1 MSYVRNYLQNAR
13 NFANETHLNYD
24 GWDFTADAEASPW
37 FGADGDSAAAA
48 PAAPAPQNM
57 RTSQPYIITVSN
69 ASATATSNFDVLGAY
84 QYLGTGTFTNGS
96 LTVGNITI
104 QSAISNV
111 TYQEFLYQ
119 SMNSPFSVGM
129 TYVESVSGSATQ
141 VSQTL
146 TLNTR
151 DANGNQALKT
161 LVPTIDPY
169 QFQSGIVVLNQPY
182 DIDGFTK
189 ITISTVLP
197 SVVFRMHF
205 YPKANLN
212 IARGLRGTQVAAD
225 YKGPGVVKSNI
236 AVVGGEA
243 IKARLG

>member
-1 MSYVRNYLQNAR
+1 MSYIKKYLENAKS
-13 NFANETHLNYD
+13 FANERYMNAIGFDYFAGGD
-24 GWDFTADAEASPW
+24 QFFD
-37 FGADGDSAAAA
+37 ADGDGAAA
-48 PAAPAPQNM
+48 PQAGGVPSMGAM
-57 RTSQPYIITVSN
+57 RTSQPYIITISN
-69 ASATATSNFDVLGAY
+69 ASATSVSNFDVLGAY
-84 QYLGTGTFTNGS
+84 QYLGSGTFTSGDLVS
-96 LTVGNITI
+96 GQITVS
-104 QSAISNV
+104 SAISNV

-119 SMNSPFSVGM
+119 SMNSPFAVGL
-129 TYVESVSGSATQ
+129 TYIESVSGSSTQ

-169 QFQSGIVVLNQPY
+169 QQQSGIVALNQLY

-205 YPKANLN
+205 YPRANLN
-212 IARGLRGTQVAAD
+212 VARGLRGNQVAAD
-225 YKGPGVVKSNI
+225 FGSPMKQVTPLLTK
-236 AVVGGEA
+236 
-243 IKARLG
+243 

>member
-1 MSYVRNYLQNAR
+1 MNAIGFDY
-13 NFANETHLNYD
+13 FAGGD
-24 GWDFTADAEASPW
+24 QFFD
-37 FGADGDSAAAA
+37 ADGDGAAA
-48 PAAPAPQNM
+48 PQAGGVPSMGAM
-57 RTSQPYIITVSN
+57 RTSQPYIITISN
-69 ASATATSNFDVLGAY
+69 ASATSVSNFDVLGAY
-84 QYLGTGTFTNGS
+84 QYLGSGTFSSGS
-96 LTVGNITI
+96 LVSGNITVS
-104 QSAISNV
+104 SAISNV

-119 SMNSPFSVGM
+119 SMNSPFAVGL
-129 TYVESVSGSATQ
+129 TYIESVSGSSTQ

-169 QFQSGIVVLNQPY
+169 QQQSGIVALNQLY

-205 YPKANLN
+205 YPRANLN
-212 IARGLRGTQVAAD
+212 VARGLRGNQVAAD
-225 YKGPGVVKSNI
+225 FGSPMKQVTPLLTK
-236 AVVGGEA
+236 
-243 IKARLG
+243 

>member
-1 MSYVRNYLQNAR
+1 MSYIRKYLENAKS
-13 NFANETHLNYD
+13 FANERYMNAIGFDYFAGGD
-24 GWDFTADAEASPW
+24 QFFD
-37 FGADGDSAAAA
+37 ADGDGAAA
-48 PAAPAPQNM
+48 PQAGGVPSMGAM
-57 RTSQPYIITVSN
+57 RTSQPYIITISN
-69 ASATATSNFDVLGAY
+69 ASATSVSNFDVLGAY
-84 QYLGTGTFTNGS
+84 QYLGSGTFTSGS
-96 LTVGNITI
+96 LVSGQITVS
-104 QSAISNV
+104 SAISNV

-119 SMNSPFSVGM
+119 SMNSPFAVGL
-129 TYVESVSGSATQ
+129 TYIESVSGSSTQ

-169 QFQSGIVVLNQPY
+169 QQQSGIVALNQLY

-205 YPKANLN
+205 YPRANLN
-212 IARGLRGTQVAAD
+212 VARGLRGNQVAAD
-225 YKGPGVVKSNI
+225 FGSPMKQVTPLLTK
-236 AVVGGEA
+236 
-243 IKARLG
+243 

>member
-1 MSYVRNYLQNAR
+1 MSYNRKYLEKAKS
-13 NFANETHLNYD
+13 FANERYMNAIGFDYFAGGD
-24 GWDFTADAEASPW
+24 QFFD
-37 FGADGDSAAAA
+37 ADGDGAAA
-48 PAAPAPQNM
+48 PQAGGVPSMGAM
-57 RTSQPYIITVSN
+57 RTSQPYIITISN
-69 ASATATSNFDVLGAY
+69 ASATSVSNFDVLGAY
-84 QYLGTGTFTNGS
+84 QYLGSGTFSSGS
-96 LTVGNITI
+96 LVSGNITVS
-104 QSAISNV
+104 SAISNV

-119 SMNSPFSVGM
+119 SMNSPFAVGL
-129 TYVESVSGSATQ
+129 TYIESVSGSSTQ

-169 QFQSGIVVLNQPY
+169 QQQSGIVALNQLY

-205 YPKANLN
+205 YPRANLN
-212 IARGLRGTQVAAD
+212 VARGLRGNQVAAD
-225 YKGPGVVKSNI
+225 FGSPMKQVTPLLTK
-236 AVVGGEA
+236 
-243 IKARLG
+243 

>member
-1 MSYVRNYLQNAR
+1 MSYIRKYLENAKS
-13 NFANETHLNYD
+13 FANERYMNAIGFDYFAGGD
-24 GWDFTADAEASPW
+24 QFFD
-37 FGADGDSAAAA
+37 ADGEGAAA
-48 PAAPAPQNM
+48 PQAGGVPSMGAM

-69 ASATATSNFDVLGAY
+69 ASATSVNNFDVLGAY

-96 LTVGNITI
+96 LVSGQITVS
-104 QSAISNV
+104 SAISNV

-119 SMNSPFSVGM
+119 SMNSPFAVGL
-129 TYVESVSGSATQ
+129 TYIESVSGSATQ

-169 QFQSGIVVLNQPY
+169 QQQSGIVALNQLY

-197 SVVFRMHF
+197 SVVFRIHF
-205 YPKANLN
+205 YPRANLN
-212 IARGLRGTQVAAD
+212 VARGLRGNQVAAD
-225 YKGPGVVKSNI
+225 FGSPMKQITPLLTK
-236 AVVGGEA
+236 
-243 IKARLG
+243 

>member
-1 MSYVRNYLQNAR
+1 MSYIRKYLENAK
-13 NFANETHLNYD
+13 NFANERYMNAIGFDYFAGGD
-24 GWDFTADAEASPW
+24 QFFD
-37 FGADGDSAAAA
+37 ADGDGAAA
-48 PAAPAPQNM
+48 PQAGGVPSMGAM
-57 RTSQPYIITVSN
+57 RTSQPYIITISN
-69 ASATATSNFDVLGAY
+69 ASATSVSNFDVLGAY
-84 QYLGTGTFTNGS
+84 QYLGTGTFTSGS
-96 LTVGNITI
+96 LVSGQLTVS
-104 QSAISNV
+104 SAISNV

-119 SMNSPFSVGM
+119 SMNSPFAVGL
-129 TYVESVSGSATQ
+129 TYIESVSGSSTQ

-169 QFQSGIVVLNQPY
+169 QQQSGIVALNQLY

-205 YPKANLN
+205 YPRANLN
-212 IARGLRGTQVAAD
+212 VARGLRGNQVAAD
-225 YKGPGVVKSNI
+225 FGSPMKQITPLLTK
-236 AVVGGEA
+236 
-243 IKARLG
+243 

>member
-1 MSYVRNYLQNAR
+1 MSYVKKYLQNAK
-13 NFANETHLNYD
+13 NFANEKYVNAIGFDYFAGGD
-24 GWDFTADAEASPW
+24 QFFD
-37 FGADGDSAAAA
+37 ADGSG
-48 PAAPAPQNM
+48 APAPDAGGVPSMGQM

-69 ASATATSNFDVLGAY
+69 ASATSTSNFDVLGAY
-84 QYLGTGTFTNGS
+84 QYLGSGTFSSGS
-96 LTVGNITI
+96 LTLGNIVI
-104 QSAISNV
+104 SSAISNI

-119 SMNSPFSVGM
+119 SMNSPFSVGL
-129 TYVESVSGSATQ
+129 TYIESISGSSTQ

-169 QFQSGIVVLNQPY
+169 QQQSGIVALNQLY

-189 ITISTVLP
+189 ITITTVLP

-205 YPKANLN
+205 YPRANLN
-212 IARGLRGTQVAAD
+212 VARGLRGNQVASD
-225 YKGPGVVKSNI
+225 FGSPLKQVVPLLTK
-236 AVVGGEA
+236 
-243 IKARLG
+243 

>member
-1 MSYVRNYLQNAR
+1 MSYIRKYLENAKS
-13 NFANETHLNYD
+13 FANERYMNAIGFDYFAGGD
-24 GWDFTADAEASPW
+24 QFFD
-37 FGADGDSAAAA
+37 ADGDGAAA
-48 PAAPAPQNM
+48 PQAGGVPSMGAM
-57 RTSQPYIITVSN
+57 RTSQPYIITISN
-69 ASATATSNFDVLGAY
+69 ASATSVSNFDVLGAY
-84 QYLGTGTFTNGS
+84 QYLGSGTFSSGS
-96 LTVGNITI
+96 LVSGNITVS
-104 QSAISNV
+104 SAISNV

-119 SMNSPFSVGM
+119 SMNSPFAVGL
-129 TYVESVSGSATQ
+129 TYIESVSGSSTQ

-169 QFQSGIVVLNQPY
+169 QQQSGIVALNQLY

-205 YPKANLN
+205 YPRANLN
-212 IARGLRGTQVAAD
+212 VARGLRGNQVAAD
-225 YKGPGVVKSNI
+225 FGSPMKQVTPLLTK
-236 AVVGGEA
+236 
-243 IKARLG
+243 

>member
-1 MSYVRNYLQNAR
+1 MSYIRKYLENAK
-13 NFANETHLNYD
+13 NFANERYMNAIGFDYFAGGD
-24 GWDFTADAEASPW
+24 QFFD
-37 FGADGDSAAAA
+37 ADGDGGAI
-48 PAAPAPQNM
+48 APQAGGVPSMGAM
-57 RTSQPYIITVSN
+57 RTSQPYIITISN
-69 ASATATSNFDVLGAY
+69 ASATSVSNFDVLGAY
-84 QYLGTGTFTNGS
+84 QYLQNAGFSSGS
-96 LTVGNITI
+96 LTIGNVTI
-104 QSAISNV
+104 SSAISNI

-119 SMNSPFSVGM
+119 SMNSPFAVGL
-129 TYVESVSGSATQ
+129 TYIESVSGSSTQ

-169 QFQSGIVVLNQPY
+169 QQQSGIVALNQLY

-205 YPKANLN
+205 YPRANLN
-212 IARGLRGTQVAAD
+212 IARGLRGNQVASD
-225 YKGPGVVKSNI
+225 FGSPMKQVTPLLTK
-236 AVVGGEA
+236 
-243 IKARLG
+243 

>member
-1 MSYVRNYLQNAR
+1 MSYIRKYLENAKS
-13 NFANETHLNYD
+13 FANERYMNAIGFDYFAGGD
-24 GWDFTADAEASPW
+24 QFFD
-37 FGADGDSAAAA
+37 ADGDGAAA
-48 PAAPAPQNM
+48 PQAGGVPSMGAM
-57 RTSQPYIITVSN
+57 RTSQPYIITISN
-69 ASATATSNFDVLGAY
+69 ASATSVSNFDVLGAY
-84 QYLGTGTFTNGS
+84 QYLGSGTFTSGS
-96 LTVGNITI
+96 LVSGQITVS
-104 QSAISNV
+104 SAISNV

-119 SMNSPFSVGM
+119 SMNSPFAVGL
-129 TYVESVSGSATQ
+129 TYIESVSGSTTQ

-169 QFQSGIVVLNQPY
+169 QQQSGIVALNQLY

-205 YPKANLN
+205 YPRANLN
-212 IARGLRGTQVAAD
+212 VARGLRGNQVAAD
-225 YKGPGVVKSNI
+225 FGSPMKQVTPLLTK
-236 AVVGGEA
+236 
-243 IKARLG
+243 

>member
-1 MSYVRNYLQNAR
+1 MSYIKKYLQNAK
-13 NFANETHLNYD
+13 NFANERYMNAIGFDYFSGGD
-24 GWDFTADAEASPW
+24 QFFD
-37 FGADGDSAAAA
+37 ADGDGAAA
-48 PAAPAPQNM
+48 PQAGGVPSMGAM

-69 ASATATSNFDVLGAY
+69 ASATSVSNFDVLGAY
-84 QYLGTGTFTNGS
+84 QYLGTGGFTNGS
-96 LTVGNITI
+96 LVSGQITVS
-104 QSAISNV
+104 SAISNV

-119 SMNSPFSVGM
+119 SMNSPFAVGL
-129 TYVESVSGSATQ
+129 TYIESVSGSTTQ

-169 QFQSGIVVLNQPY
+169 QQQSGIVALNQLY

-197 SVVFRMHF
+197 EVVFRIHF
-205 YPKANLN
+205 YPRANLN
-212 IARGLRGTQVAAD
+212 VARGLRGNQVAAD
-225 YKGPGVVKSNI
+225 FGSPMKQITPLLTK
-236 AVVGGEA
+236 
-243 IKARLG
+243 

>member
-1 MSYVRNYLQNAR
+1 MSYIKKYLENAKS
-13 NFANETHLNYD
+13 FANERYMNAIGFDYFAGGD
-24 GWDFTADAEASPW
+24 QFFD
-37 FGADGDSAAAA
+37 ADGDGAAA
-48 PAAPAPQNM
+48 PQAGGVPSMGAM
-57 RTSQPYIITVSN
+57 RTSQPYIITISN
-69 ASATATSNFDVLGAY
+69 ASATSVSNFDVLGAY
-84 QYLGTGTFTNGS
+84 QYLGSGTFTSGS
-96 LTVGNITI
+96 LVSGQITVS
-104 QSAISNV
+104 SAISNV

-119 SMNSPFSVGM
+119 SMNSPFAVGL
-129 TYVESVSGSATQ
+129 TYIESVSGSSTQ

-169 QFQSGIVVLNQPY
+169 QQQSGIVALNQLY

-205 YPKANLN
+205 YPRANLN
-212 IARGLRGTQVAAD
+212 VARGLRGNQVAAD
-225 YKGPGVVKSNI
+225 FGSPMKQVTPLLTK
-236 AVVGGEA
+236 
-243 IKARLG
+243 

>member
-1 MSYVRNYLQNAR
+1 MSYIRKYLENAKS
-13 NFANETHLNYD
+13 FANERYMNAIGFDYFAGGD
-24 GWDFTADAEASPW
+24 QFFD
-37 FGADGDSAAAA
+37 ADGDGAAA
-48 PAAPAPQNM
+48 PQAGGVPSMGAM
-57 RTSQPYIITVSN
+57 RTSQPYIITISN
-69 ASATATSNFDVLGAY
+69 ASATSVSNFDVLGAY
-84 QYLGTGTFTNGS
+84 QYLGSGTFTSGS
-96 LTVGNITI
+96 LVSGAITVS
-104 QSAISNV
+104 SAISNV

-119 SMNSPFSVGM
+119 SMNSPFAVGL
-129 TYVESVSGSATQ
+129 TYIESVSGSTTQ

-169 QFQSGIVVLNQPY
+169 QQQSGIVALNQLY

-205 YPKANLN
+205 YPRANLN
-212 IARGLRGTQVAAD
+212 VARGLRGNQVASD
-225 YKGPGVVKSNI
+225 FGSPLKQVVPLLTK
-236 AVVGGEA
+236 
-243 IKARLG
+243 

>member
-1 MSYVRNYLQNAR
+1 MSYIKKYLENAKS
-13 NFANETHLNYD
+13 FANERYMNAIGFDYFAGGD
-24 GWDFTADAEASPW
+24 QFFD
-37 FGADGDSAAAA
+37 ADGDGAAA
-48 PAAPAPQNM
+48 PQAGGVPSMGAM
-57 RTSQPYIITVSN
+57 RTSQPYIITISN
-69 ASATATSNFDVLGAY
+69 ASATSVSNFDVLGAY
-84 QYLGTGTFTNGS
+84 QYLGSGTFTSGS
-96 LTVGNITI
+96 LVDGAITVS
-104 QSAISNV
+104 SAISNV

-119 SMNSPFSVGM
+119 SMNSPFAVGL
-129 TYVESVSGSATQ
+129 TYIESVSGSTTQ

-169 QFQSGIVVLNQPY
+169 QQQSGIVALNQLY

-205 YPKANLN
+205 YPRANLN
-212 IARGLRGTQVAAD
+212 VARGLRGNQVAAD
-225 YKGPGVVKSNI
+225 FGSPMKQVTPLLTK
-236 AVVGGEA
+236 
-243 IKARLG
+243 

>member
-1 MSYVRNYLQNAR
+1 M
-13 NFANETHLNYD
+13 
-24 GWDFTADAEASPW
+24 
-37 FGADGDSAAAA
+37 GA
-48 PAAPAPQNM
+48 M
-57 RTSQPYIITVSN
+57 RTSQPYIITISN
-69 ASATATSNFDVLGAY
+69 ASATSVSNFDVLGAY
-84 QYLGTGTFTNGS
+84 QYLGTGTFTSGS
-96 LTVGNITI
+96 LVSGQLTVS
-104 QSAISNV
+104 SAISNV

-119 SMNSPFSVGM
+119 SMNSPFAVGL
-129 TYVESVSGSATQ
+129 TYIESVSGSSTQ

-169 QFQSGIVVLNQPY
+169 QQQSGIVALNQLY

-205 YPKANLN
+205 YPRANLN
-212 IARGLRGTQVAAD
+212 VARGLRGNQVAAD
-225 YKGPGVVKSNI
+225 FGSPMKQITPLLTK
-236 AVVGGEA
+236 
-243 IKARLG
+243 

>member
-1 MSYVRNYLQNAR
+1 MSYIRKYLENAKS
-13 NFANETHLNYD
+13 FANERYMNAIGFDYFAGGD
-24 GWDFTADAEASPW
+24 QFFD
-37 FGADGDSAAAA
+37 ADGDGAAA
-48 PAAPAPQNM
+48 PQAGGVPSMGAM
-57 RTSQPYIITVSN
+57 RTSQPYIITISN
-69 ASATATSNFDVLGAY
+69 ASATSVSNFDVLGAY
-84 QYLGTGTFTNGS
+84 QYLGSGTFSSGS
-96 LTVGNITI
+96 LVSGNITVS
-104 QSAISNV
+104 SAISNV

-119 SMNSPFSVGM
+119 SMNSPFAVGL
-129 TYVESVSGSATQ
+129 TYIESVSGSTTQ

-169 QFQSGIVVLNQPY
+169 QQQSGIVALNQLY

-205 YPKANLN
+205 YPRANLN
-212 IARGLRGTQVAAD
+212 VARGLRGNQVAAD
-225 YKGPGVVKSNI
+225 FGSPMKQVTPLLTK
-236 AVVGGEA
+236 
-243 IKARLG
+243 

>member
-1 MSYVRNYLQNAR
+1 MNAIGFDY
-13 NFANETHLNYD
+13 FAGGD
-24 GWDFTADAEASPW
+24 QFFD
-37 FGADGDSAAAA
+37 ADGDGGAI
-48 PAAPAPQNM
+48 APQAGGVPSMGAM
-57 RTSQPYIITVSN
+57 RTSQPYIITISN
-69 ASATATSNFDVLGAY
+69 ASATSVSNFDVLGAY
-84 QYLGTGTFTNGS
+84 QYLQNAGFSSGS
-96 LTVGNITI
+96 LTIGNVTI
-104 QSAISNV
+104 SSAISNI

-119 SMNSPFSVGM
+119 SMNSPFAVGL
-129 TYVESVSGSATQ
+129 TYIESVSGSSTQ

-169 QFQSGIVVLNQPY
+169 QQQSGIVALNQLY

-205 YPKANLN
+205 YPRANLN
-212 IARGLRGTQVAAD
+212 IARGLRGNQVASD
-225 YKGPGVVKSNI
+225 FGSPMKQVTPLLTK
-236 AVVGGEA
+236 
-243 IKARLG
+243 

>member
-1 MSYVRNYLQNAR
+1 MSYIRKYLQNAR
-13 NFANETHLNYD
+13 NFANESHLNYD
-24 GWDFTADAEASPW
+24 GWDFTADAEGSSW
-37 FGADGDSAAAA
+37 YGADGDE
-48 PAAPAPQNM
+48 AAPAPAPAPMNM

-69 ASATATSNFDVLGAY
+69 ASATSTSNFDVLGAY
-84 QYLGTGTFTNGS
+84 QYLQNTGFSSGS
-96 LTVGNITI
+96 LTVGNVTI
-104 QSAISNV
+104 SSAISNI

-169 QFQSGIVVLNQPY
+169 QFQTGIVVLNQAY

-189 ITISTVLP
+189 LTIATVLP
-197 SVVFRMHF
+197 SVVFRIHF

-212 IARGLRGTQVAAD
+212 IARGLRGTQVASD
-225 YKGPGVVKSNI
+225 YKAPGVVKSNI
-236 AVVGGEA
+236 AVVGDQA

>member
-1 MSYVRNYLQNAR
+1 MSYVKKYLQNAK
-13 NFANETHLNYD
+13 NFANEKYVNAIGFDYFAGGD
-24 GWDFTADAEASPW
+24 QFFD
-37 FGADGDSAAAA
+37 ADGSG
-48 PAAPAPQNM
+48 APAPDAGGVPSMGQM

-69 ASATATSNFDVLGAY
+69 ASATSTSNFDVLGAY
-84 QYLGTGTFTNGS
+84 QYLGSGTFSSGS
-96 LTVGNITI
+96 LTLGNIVI
-104 QSAISNV
+104 SSAISNI

-119 SMNSPFSVGM
+119 SMNSPFSVGL
-129 TYVESVSGSATQ
+129 TYIESISGSATQ

-169 QFQSGIVVLNQPY
+169 QQQSGIVALNQLY

-189 ITISTVLP
+189 ITITTVLP

-205 YPKANLN
+205 YPRANLN
-212 IARGLRGTQVAAD
+212 VARGLRGNQVASD
-225 YKGPGVVKSNI
+225 FGSPLKQVVPLLTK
-236 AVVGGEA
+236 
-243 IKARLG
+243 

>member
-1 MSYVRNYLQNAR
+1 MSYIKKYLENAKS
-13 NFANETHLNYD
+13 FANERYMNAIGFDYFAGGD
-24 GWDFTADAEASPW
+24 QFFD
-37 FGADGDSAAAA
+37 ADGDGAAA
-48 PAAPAPQNM
+48 PQAGGVPSMGAM
-57 RTSQPYIITVSN
+57 RTSQPYIITISN
-69 ASATATSNFDVLGAY
+69 ASATSVSNFDVLGAY
-84 QYLGTGTFTNGS
+84 QYLGSGTFSSGS
-96 LTVGNITI
+96 LTDGNITVS
-104 QSAISNV
+104 SAISNV

-119 SMNSPFSVGM
+119 SMNSPFAVGL
-129 TYVESVSGSATQ
+129 TYIESVSGSSTQ

-169 QFQSGIVVLNQPY
+169 QQQSGIVALNQLY

-205 YPKANLN
+205 YPRANLN
-212 IARGLRGTQVAAD
+212 VARGLRGNQVAAD
-225 YKGPGVVKSNI
+225 FGSPMKQVTPLLTK
-236 AVVGGEA
+236 
-243 IKARLG
+243 

>member
-1 MSYVRNYLQNAR
+1 MSYVKKYLQNAK
-13 NFANETHLNYD
+13 NFANEKYVNAIGFDYFAGGD
-24 GWDFTADAEASPW
+24 QFFD
-37 FGADGDSAAAA
+37 ADGSG
-48 PAAPAPQNM
+48 APAPDAGGVPSMGQM

-69 ASATATSNFDVLGAY
+69 ASATSTSNFDVLGAY
-84 QYLGTGTFTNGS
+84 QYLGSGTFTSGS
-96 LTVGNITI
+96 LTLGNIVI
-104 QSAISNV
+104 SSAISNI

-119 SMNSPFSVGM
+119 SMNSPFSVGL
-129 TYVESVSGSATQ
+129 TYIESISGSSTQ

-169 QFQSGIVVLNQPY
+169 QQQSGIVALNQLY

-189 ITISTVLP
+189 ITITTVLP

-205 YPKANLN
+205 YPRANLN
-212 IARGLRGTQVAAD
+212 VARGLRGNQVASD
-225 YKGPGVVKSNI
+225 FGSPLKQVVPLLTK
-236 AVVGGEA
+236 
-243 IKARLG
+243 

>member
-1 MSYVRNYLQNAR
+1 MSYIRKYLQNAR
-13 NFANETHLNYD
+13 NFANESHLNYD
-24 GWDFTADAEASPW
+24 GWDFTADAEGSSW
-37 FGADGDSAAAA
+37 YGADGDAAA
-48 PAAPAPQNM
+48 PAPAPAPMNM

-69 ASATATSNFDVLGAY
+69 ASATSTSNFDVLGAY
-84 QYLGTGTFTNGS
+84 QYLQNTGFANGS
-96 LTVGNITI
+96 LTVGNVTI
-104 QSAISNV
+104 SSAISNI

-169 QFQSGIVVLNQPY
+169 QFQTGIVVLNQAY

-189 ITISTVLP
+189 LTIATVLP
-197 SVVFRMHF
+197 SVVFRIHF

-212 IARGLRGTQVAAD
+212 IARGLRGTQVASD
-225 YKGPGVVKSNI
+225 YKAPGVVKSNI
-236 AVVGGEA
+236 AVVGDQA

>member
-1 MSYVRNYLQNAR
+1 MNAIGFDY
-13 NFANETHLNYD
+13 FAGGD
-24 GWDFTADAEASPW
+24 QFFD
-37 FGADGDSAAAA
+37 ADGDGAAA
-48 PAAPAPQNM
+48 PQAGGVPSMGAM
-57 RTSQPYIITVSN
+57 RTSQPYIITISN
-69 ASATATSNFDVLGAY
+69 ASATSVSNFDVLGAY
-84 QYLGTGTFTNGS
+84 QYLGTGTFTSGS
-96 LTVGNITI
+96 LVSGQLTVS
-104 QSAISNV
+104 SAISNV

-119 SMNSPFSVGM
+119 SMNSPFAVGL
-129 TYVESVSGSATQ
+129 TYIESVSGSSTQ

-169 QFQSGIVVLNQPY
+169 QQQSGIVALNQLY

-205 YPKANLN
+205 YPRANLN
-212 IARGLRGTQVAAD
+212 VARGLRGNQVAAD
-225 YKGPGVVKSNI
+225 FGSPMKQITPLLTK
-236 AVVGGEA
+236 
-243 IKARLG
+243 